1 MHASMDVCGSMN
13 AWKTDAWMDMDPS
26 MEMLKILCACVRVPL
41 FKQCSQRIH
50 VRSVCSRP
58 PEV

>member
-1 MHASMDVCGSMN
+1 MDVCGSMN

>member
-1 MHASMDVCGSMN
+1 MEDGRMDGYV
-13 AWKTDAWMDMDPS
+13 DPS